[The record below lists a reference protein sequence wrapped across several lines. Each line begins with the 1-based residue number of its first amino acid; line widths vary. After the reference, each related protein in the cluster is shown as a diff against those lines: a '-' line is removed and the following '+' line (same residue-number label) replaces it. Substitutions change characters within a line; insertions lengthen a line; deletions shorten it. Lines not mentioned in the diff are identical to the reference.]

1 MQSHDLDLHRLELRF
16 AASRLVEPRAV
27 ERIAR
32 SIERGGEDGAMVV
45 VDGYRRIAA
54 VRQLGRDT
62 VRVEVWP
69 CSVTEA
75 LVAVLAR
82 SQDRPFAAIEEAL
95 ALRELVQGQGL
106 SQHELARR
114 CGRDVS
120 WVSRRLQLLSG
131 LPD

>member
-32 SIERGGEDGAMVV
+32 SIERCGQIVPCIVVAGGGEDGAMVV

-75 LVAVLAR
+75 LAR
-82 SQDRPFAAIEEAL
+82 
-95 ALRELVQGQGL
+95 L
-106 SQHELARR
+106 SQLEQVAGDLWGGEGAKSESVQRR
-114 CGRDVS
+114 ALKIACSGDQVS
-120 WVSRRLQLLSG
+120 
-131 LPD
+131 